1 MPWAQSTVDRY
12 SEDGN
17 RRLLN
22 RYGDILTSLNHQ
34 ADTTSARVGFGQP
47 YAAFHEWG
55 TKHMPRRRL
64 LFAVCCLLFADP
76 GR

>member
-1 MPWAQSTVDRY
+1 MDRY

-64 LFAVCCLLFADP
+64 LFADP